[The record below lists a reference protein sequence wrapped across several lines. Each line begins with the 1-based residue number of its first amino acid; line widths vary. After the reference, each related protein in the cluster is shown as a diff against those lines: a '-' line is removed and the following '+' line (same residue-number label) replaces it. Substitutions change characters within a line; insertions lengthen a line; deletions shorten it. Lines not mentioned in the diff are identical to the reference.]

1 MRIWIN
7 TLVVVL
13 TLGVQSCANKLTQGQ
28 DKLPKVKEEQLIAAL
43 DSISRSVPSFLSSRI
58 DTKYSDNKQNLN
70 FKTSLK
76 INKDTAVH
84 ALITYAGLP
93 MITAMVT
100 TDSVKISNKREKC
113 FIQEDLNFFKMQF
126 GIDFSYLNLEELLWG
141 RPLNF
146 NPKREYYLI
155 HDPYNYILSTHTST
169 NSVGSIQ
176 EKDKG
181 RLLISYHLSPD
192 LKYLKKVEITS
203 FKDEVNIII
212 TYPDY
217 MIDPLLSLPKN
228 VNIEIKTPK
237 NKISLSMTY
246 DKVELN
252 VPKEMVFVIP
262 ESYEKCK

>member
-7 TLVVVL
+7 ILVVVL
-13 TLGVQSCANKLTQGQ
+13 TFGAQSCANKLIQGE

-43 DSISRSVPSFLSSRI
+43 DSMSRSVPSFLSSRI
-58 DTKYSDNKQNLN
+58 DTKYSDNKQNIS

-76 INKDTAVH
+76 VNKDTAVH
-84 ALITYAGLP
+84 TLITYAGLP

-100 TDSVKISNKREKC
+100 PDSVKISNKREKC

-126 GIDFSYLNLEELLWG
+126 GVDFSYMNLEELLLG

-146 NPKREYYLI
+146 NSKQEYYII
-155 HDPYNYILSTHTST
+155 HDPYNYILSTQKE
-169 NSVGSIQ
+169 Q
-176 EKDKG
+176 EDKG

-192 LKYLKKVEITS
+192 LKYLRKVEITS
-203 FKDEVNIII
+203 FKDEVNIIVN
-212 TYPDY
+212 YPDY
-217 MIDPLLSLPKN
+217 VLDTMFSFPKN
-228 VNIEIKTPK
+228 VNVEIKTPK
-237 NKISLSMTY
+237 NKIVLSMVY

>member
-1 MRIWIN
+1 MKIWIN
-7 TLVVVL
+7 ILVIVL
-13 TLGVQSCANKLTQGQ
+13 ALGVQSCANKLTQGE
-28 DKLPKVKEEQLIAAL
+28 DKLPKIKEEQLIAAL
-43 DSISRSVPSFLSSRI
+43 DSIGRSVPSFLSSRI
-58 DTKYSDNKQNLN
+58 DTKYSDNKQNIS

-76 INKDTAVH
+76 VNKDTAVH

-126 GIDFSYLNLEELLWG
+126 GIDFSYLNLEELLLG

-146 NPKREYYLI
+146 NPKRDYYII
-155 HDPYNYILSTHTST
+155 HDPYNYILSTHTSA
-169 NSVGSIQ
+169 NQAGSD
-176 EKDKG
+176 KDKEP
-181 RLLISYHLSPD
+181 LLISYHLSPD

-212 TYPDY
+212 NYSDY
-217 MIDPLLSLPKN
+217 ITDTLFSSPKN
-228 VNIEIKTPK
+228 VNVEINTPK
-237 NKISLSMTY
+237 NKISLSMVY
-246 DKVELN
+246 DKIELN